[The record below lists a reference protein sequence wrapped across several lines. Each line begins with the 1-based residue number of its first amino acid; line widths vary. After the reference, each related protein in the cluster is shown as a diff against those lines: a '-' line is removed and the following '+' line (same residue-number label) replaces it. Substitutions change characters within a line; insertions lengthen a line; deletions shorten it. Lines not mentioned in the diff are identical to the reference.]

1 LRRINIVK
9 AIQKKATAERYASDQ
24 RRVLVIADEPSAS
37 LVSSLESAGFKIVG
51 TSTAAA
57 APVLLS
63 RSRPHLVI
71 ASAQLRGLS
80 LDELAQIL
88 NQRDDDL
95 PFILVG
101 AETATL
107 QLREAA
113 MTAGA
118 SDYFQLPEQF
128 ELLSLRAKQLIKLRQ
143 KVNQLRGEAD
153 LDTLT
158 GLANR
163 RRFRVALTRELERW
177 RRYGT
182 PCALL
187 LLDIDHMKTI
197 NDTYGH
203 PIGDRVLRE
212 IAHTLSKVCR
222 DNDVAARLGGEEFAL
237 LCANVDAVKG
247 ELAAKRLHEV
257 LRQQRIEGVGQTTV
271 SIGVAACP
279 EHANSERTLYA
290 ASDAALYIAKNE
302 GRDRIAVAPRLQAE
316 LPTVEHRNK

>member
-1 LRRINIVK
+1 MK
-9 AIQKKATAERYASDQ
+9 AIQKKATAERYSPDQ
-24 RRVLVIADEPSAS
+24 RRVLIIADEPDSD
-37 LVSSLESAGFKIVG
+37 LLSSLESAGFKIVG
-51 TSTAAA
+51 VSTGAA

-71 ASAQLRGLS
+71 ASVTIRGFS
-80 LDELAQIL
+80 LLELAQIL
-88 NQRDDDL
+88 NQRDDEL

-101 AETATL
+101 AQAATM
-107 QLREAA
+107 QWRKAA

-118 SDYFQLPEQF
+118 ADYFQLPEQF
-128 ELLSLRAKQLIKLRQ
+128 ELLSLRAQQLIKLRQ

-153 LDTLT
+153 KDTLT

-177 RRYGT
+177 RRYGA

-187 LLDIDHMKTI
+187 LLDIDHMKKI

-203 PIGDRVLRE
+203 PAGDRVLRE
-212 IAHTLSKVCR
+212 IAKTLSKVCR
-222 DNDVAARLGGEEFAL
+222 DNDIAARMGGEEFAL
-237 LCANVDAVKG
+237 LCANVDAAKG

-257 LRQQRIEGVGQTTV
+257 LSQQHIEGVGRIGI

-279 EHANSERTLYA
+279 EHATSERTLYA
-290 ASDAALYIAKNE
+290 ASDAALYVAKNE
-302 GRDRIAVAPRLQAE
+302 GRNRIAVAPLLQEE
-316 LPTVEHRNK
+316 LLTVKHRGK

>member
-1 LRRINIVK
+1 MK
-9 AIQKKATAERYASDQ
+9 AIQKKATAERYAPDQ
-24 RRVLVIADEPSAS
+24 RRVLVIDDEPGAS
-37 LVSSLESAGFKIVG
+37 LLSSLESAGFKIVG
-51 TSTAAA
+51 VSTSAA
-57 APVLLS
+57 APVLLN

-71 ASAQLRGLS
+71 ASAHLRGLS

-118 SDYFQLPEQF
+118 ADYFQLPEQF
-128 ELLSLRAKQLIKLRQ
+128 ELLTLRAKQLIKLRQ
-143 KVNQLRGEAD
+143 RMNQLRGEAD

-163 RRFRVALTRELERW
+163 RRFRVALMRELERW
-177 RRYGT
+177 RRYGA

-187 LLDIDHMKTI
+187 LLDIDHMKKI

-203 PIGDRVLRE
+203 PAGDRVLRE
-212 IAHTLSKVCR
+212 IAKTLSKVCR
-222 DNDVAARLGGEEFAL
+222 DNDIAARMGGEEFAL
-237 LCANVDAVKG
+237 LCANVDGAKG
-247 ELAAKRLHEV
+247 ELAARRLHEV
-257 LRQQRIEGVGQTTV
+257 LSQQHIEGVGRISV

-279 EHANSERTLYA
+279 EHANSERKLYA
-290 ASDAALYIAKNE
+290 ASDAALYVAKNQ
-302 GRDRIAVAPRLQAE
+302 GRGRIAVAPLLQKE
-316 LPTVEHRNK
+316 LPAVEHRSK

>member
-1 LRRINIVK
+1 L
-9 AIQKKATAERYASDQ
+9 Q
-24 RRVLVIADEPSAS
+24 
-37 LVSSLESAGFKIVG
+37 
-51 TSTAAA
+51 
-57 APVLLS
+57 
-63 RSRPHLVI
+63 
-71 ASAQLRGLS
+71 
-80 LDELAQIL
+80 ELAQIL
-88 NQRDDDL
+88 HQRDDDL
-95 PFILVG
+95 PFIFVG
-101 AETATL
+101 AEIATL
-107 QLREAA
+107 QSRKAA
-113 MTAGA
+113 MSEGA

-143 KVNQLRGEAD
+143 EMNRLRGEAD
-153 LDTLT
+153 FDTLT

-163 RRFRVALTRELERW
+163 RRFRVALTGELERW

-187 LLDIDHMKTI
+187 LLDVDHMKTI

-257 LRQQRIEGVGQTTV
+257 LRQQQIEGVGQTTV

-279 EHANSERTLYA
+279 EHADSERTLYA

-302 GRDRIAVAPRLQAE
+302 GRDRIAVAPRLQEE